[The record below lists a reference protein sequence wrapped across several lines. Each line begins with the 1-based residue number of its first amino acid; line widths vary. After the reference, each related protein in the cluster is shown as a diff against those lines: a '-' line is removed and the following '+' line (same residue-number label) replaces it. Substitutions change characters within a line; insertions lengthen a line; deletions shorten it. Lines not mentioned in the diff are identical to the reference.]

1 MLSSIE
7 SSLIEDGKAELQPA
21 ELTSLNIIRTE
32 TVLSRLPIHNLAK
45 RGTVDIHIIRKN
57 ARGELSLHWEIS
69 YGEKYGNARQ
79 LAYRLDTLV
88 INRRIHEYGR
98 PVPKAIY
105 LGSLRTIAQEL
116 GLKRDTNKIK
126 KALLQNAFTGIS
138 AYLQY
143 TAADGTKKKL
153 QGAFTRYEVWFYGDE
168 LPDGSKSDA
177 VYIVFHDRYRE
188 VLNSAE
194 TRPLDYDYIR
204 TLAPTSHRFYE
215 LVSYK
220 VYAAIKHQ
228 LAEAKMLY
236 SEFCTFA
243 PQQRYYNYD
252 QVKKQMYKVH
262 RPHITSSYIK
272 SIRVEATTDND
283 GKPDWILYYVPGA
296 KACAEYEKFTGEKT
310 SFGTKLF
317 DAKEREAAQ
326 NSPPEQTPVASEPI
340 QLVKYFYKRFHR
352 VDNAIPGTK
361 ALGQASKL
369 ITEYGF
375 EKALFIVDFAYQA
388 AREANY
394 KLEFFGGVLEY
405 TPRALGVY
413 EQLKKRETQQY
424 SKERVQWLQE
434 QYEEYRRQA
443 IAQFRATMPPDELAA
458 IETNVRQ
465 QLEEEG
471 KTPHVA
477 MNMVVRVHTDALLEE
492 RAGLLSF
499 ESWKRDQ
506 QNIDSTM
513 ADVRHEAHNAGACH
527 GETQA
532 LR

>member
-7 SSLIEDGKAELQPA
+7 YSFIEDRKAELQPA
-21 ELTSLNIIRTE
+21 ELSSLNIIRTE

-45 RGTVDIHIIRKN
+45 RGKVDIHIVRKN
-57 ARGELSLHWEIS
+57 ARGELSLHWDIS
-69 YGEKYGNARQ
+69 YSEKYGNARQ
-79 LAYRLDTLV
+79 LAYKLDTLV

-105 LGSLRTIAQEL
+105 LGSLRSIAQEL
-116 GLKRDTNKIK
+116 GLKRDTNKVK

-194 TRPLDYDYIR
+194 TRPLDYEYIR
-204 TLAPTSHRFYE
+204 TLAPASHRFYE

-220 VYAAIKHQ
+220 IYAAIKHQ

-243 PQQRYYNYD
+243 PQQRYYDYD

-262 RPHITSSYIK
+262 RVHLKSNYIRK
-272 SIRVEATTDND
+272 IRTEATTDND

-296 KACAEYEKFTGEKT
+296 KACAEYEKFTGVKIGFGNKMVDVEK
-310 SFGTKLF
+310 
-317 DAKEREAAQ
+317 REEIQARA
-326 NSPPEQTPVASEPI
+326 PEPKATASEPA
-340 QLVKYFYKRFHR
+340 QLVKYFYKRFH
-352 VDNAIPGTK
+352 NIENPTPSSK
-361 ALGQASKL
+361 ALTQASKL
-369 ITEYGF
+369 VAEYGF
-375 EKALFIVDFAYQA
+375 EKALFIIDFAHQA
-388 AREANY
+388 ARETNY
-394 KLEFFGGVLEY
+394 KLELFGGVLEF
-405 TPRALGVY
+405 TPRAIGVY

-424 SKERVQWLQE
+424 SAERVRWLQE
-434 QYEEYRRQA
+434 QYEE
-443 IAQFRATMPPDELAA
+443 
-458 IETNVRQ
+458 
-465 QLEEEG
+465 
-471 KTPHVA
+471 
-477 MNMVVRVHTDALLEE
+477 
-492 RAGLLSF
+492 
-499 ESWKRDQ
+499 
-506 QNIDSTM
+506 
-513 ADVRHEAHNAGACH
+513 
-527 GETQA
+527 
-532 LR
+532 